1 MKHITYV
8 VDFWKLLWYKVFKHF
23 VAQIGQPDPP
33 FDIHFADVFASH
45 SPDHFCPSI
54 AFSADSRSLTSSDRA
69 AT

>member
-8 VDFWKLLWYKVFKHF
+8 VDFRKLLCYKVTKHF
-23 VAQIGQPDPP
+23 LAQIGQPDPP
-33 FDIHFADVFASH
+33 LHIRIADVFASH

-54 AFSADSRSLTSSDRA
+54 AFNADLRSLTSSARA